1 MQRQTEMPGAAPQ
14 DDFVMLGYVDL
25 DGLVRGKYVSK
36 SKFASIVEKGSV
48 FCKVVLGWDSRDEV
62 YDNAYTG
69 WHNGFPDDTVRVVA
83 NSRRTLPG
91 DGRDFY
97 LMEFSGAG
105 AAICPRN
112 LAARMIEC
120 AREAGFSVKAGFE
133 YEFYVFDET
142 PHSAH
147 QKGYRNLKALSPT
160 TGGYSVLRSAVHH
173 DFFDGMIAL
182 SKQLD
187 TPLEAIHPEA
197 GKGAME
203 FALTACEGLEAADRA
218 VIYKTFSKA
227 WGQENNL
234 MLCYMAKPMDG
245 LPGCGGH
252 MHMSLLKDGKPIFF
266 DGVSDDQL
274 SETARYFI
282 GGQQKYMPELLA
294 MIAPTINAFTRLAPG
309 FWAPTGATWGFDNRT
324 CSLRVVGDSEK
335 SRRVEFRPPAAD
347 ANPYLV
353 MSAAIASGLAG
364 IRDRIEPTPPTRK
377 NAYDADIPDALKFP
391 ASLSEAAARLRGS
404 DMAREWFGD
413 TFVHHYAASRDFEQ
427 AAARAVVSDWELTRY
442 FEMI

>member
-1 MQRQTEMPGAAPQ
+1 MTGHTDGAAPQ

-25 DGLVRGKYVSK
+25 DGLLRGKYVSAA
-36 SKFASIVEKGSV
+36 KFASILEKGSV
-48 FCKVVLGWDSRDEV
+48 FCQVVLGWDSRDEL
-62 YDNAYTG
+62 YENAYTG
-69 WHNGFPDDTVRVVA
+69 WHNGFRDDTVRVA
-83 NSRRTLPG
+83 PETRRTLPG

-97 LMEFSGAG
+97 LMEFSGEG

-112 LAARMIEC
+112 VAGRMIER
-120 AREAGFSVKAGFE
+120 ARDAGFEVLSGFE

-142 PHSAH
+142 PESAH
-147 QKGYRNLKALSPT
+147 EKGYRNLKALSPT
-160 TGGYSVLRSAVHH
+160 TGGYSVLRTAVHH
-173 DFFDGMIAL
+173 DFFDGMIGL
-182 SKQLD
+182 SKQLN

-197 GKGAME
+197 GEGAME
-203 FALTACEGLEAADRA
+203 FAFSPSVGLEAADRA

-227 WGQENNL
+227 WGQENDR

-252 MHMSLLKDGKPIFF
+252 MHMSLLQDGKPAFF
-266 DGVSDDQL
+266 DAGADDQL
-274 SETARYFI
+274 TETARHFI

-294 MIAPTINAFTRLAPG
+294 MIAPTVNAFTRLAPG

-324 CSLRVVGDSEK
+324 CSLRVVGDSAK

-353 MSAAIASGLAG
+353 QAAAIASGLAG
-364 IRDRIEPTPPTRK
+364 IRERIEPTAPTVS
-377 NAYDADIPDALKFP
+377 NAYEADIPDALKFP
-391 ASLSEAAARLRGS
+391 NSLGEAAERLRKS
-404 DMAREWFGD
+404 DMARDWFGD
-413 TFVHHYAASRDFEQ
+413 TFVDHFAASRAFEQ
-427 AAARAVVSDWELTRY
+427 AQARAAVSDWELNRY